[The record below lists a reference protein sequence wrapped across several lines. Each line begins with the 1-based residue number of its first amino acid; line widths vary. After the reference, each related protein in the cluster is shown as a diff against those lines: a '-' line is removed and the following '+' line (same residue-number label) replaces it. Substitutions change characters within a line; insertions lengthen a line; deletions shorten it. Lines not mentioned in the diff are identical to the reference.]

1 MKQAA
6 NTRKKLRD
14 SKNIDV
20 IDRLEKMLNS
30 PEAEGLVWH
39 KTCYAHFMDKSKL
52 ERLQSLKLRQRILNL
67 KQACCRYWW
76 QTFTANEMQPEDWN
90 LCILCQTVVPKARLL
105 IPVMMKQ
112 MSDQTIQASS
122 LDYIIDLRLAR
133 VIDLIE
139 AEGKYHD
146 LPKIIHEI

>member
-67 KQACCRYWW
+67 KQAAVIGLLVADVHCERGWSH
-76 QTFTANEMQPEDWN
+76 NWN
-90 LCILCQTVVPKARLL
+90 LCIFCQTEVPKARL
-105 IPVMMKQ
+105 ISVMSKQ

-122 LDYIIDLRLAR
+122 LDYIIGLRLAS
-133 VIDLIE
+133 VIDPIE
-139 AEGKYHD
+139 AEGKYS
-146 LPKIIHEI
+146 